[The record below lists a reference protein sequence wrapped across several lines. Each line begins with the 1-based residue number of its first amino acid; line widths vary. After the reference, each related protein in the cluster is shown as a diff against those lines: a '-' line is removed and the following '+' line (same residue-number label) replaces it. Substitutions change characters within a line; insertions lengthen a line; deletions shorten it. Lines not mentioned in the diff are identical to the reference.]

1 MNKFKKIT
9 AIFLA
14 ISMAFAPVAPAV
26 ATVTDENALRELK
39 REVQLAIRADIG
51 LLTDELK
58 LVEAQIVPGLTRT
71 ERQALYLERRGV
83 RSELRRLTNRLRLS
97 RDWSAQRIRY
107 FSRVYLAPDVSPA

>member
-1 MNKFKKIT
+1 MNMHKKIT
-9 AIFLA
+9 GIFLA
-14 ISMAFAPVAPAV
+14 ISMAFASVAPAV

-51 LLTDELK
+51 LLTDQ
-58 LVEAQIVPGLTRT
+58 VNAVQVQIVPGLTRS
-71 ERQALYLERRGV
+71 ERQALYLERRQL
-83 RSELRRLTNRLRLS
+83 RSQLRRLTNRLRLS